1 MIVPVDLPDE
11 LLQQIQASAREQGV
25 PFREFVATALQA
37 AATRPK
43 GDRPAR
49 SKAFSQRVH
58 DFGVHLDSPWTALAE
73 IETEDYASRDRK

>member
-25 PFREFVATALQA
+25 PFREFVAKALQA
-37 AATRPK
+37 AANRAK
-43 GDRPAR
+43 DSRPAR
-49 SKAFSQRVH
+49 SKTFSQRVH

-73 IETEDYASRDRK
+73 IETEDYTSREGK